1 MLKFKYNAFFF
12 LSSFG
17 REELIR
23 LQYIHPHRGLQIPSE
38 EQQGEGEGCN
48 GFEKREVLGLG
59 IKWGEGGGG
68 GWGVRGMLIL
78 ITTICISLNILCGP
92 TKDTST
98 QNAQQQC
105 CQSSR
110 QSNQPERGSSTHT
123 KGPFKLTRN
132 KSEYCNE

>member
-1 MLKFKYNAFFF
+1 MGAQICSNSSTMHFFF

-59 IKWGEGGGG
+59 IKWGEGGGLG
-68 GWGVRGMLIL
+68 GSGNVNLNNHYLYQSQYIVWTNKGHKHPKCTTAMLLVIQ
-78 ITTICISLNILCGP
+78 TVKP
-92 TKDTST
+92 T
-98 QNAQQQC
+98 
-105 CQSSR
+105 
-110 QSNQPERGSSTHT
+110 
-123 KGPFKLTRN
+123 
-132 KSEYCNE
+132 